1 MIIGTSQAAIIRGSL
16 RGGLLRD
23 ISRANAIRAQT
34 VETEFRQSAFKVL
47 NQDAV
52 GAIEIASL
60 EAFAQ
65 PRSGERGEGLRS
77 YLGILFIELESL
89 ARRTQHLQQ
98 KFVLA
103 AEHRFEFLAQRFCQR
118 GTEAAG

>member
-1 MIIGTSQAAIIRGSL
+1 MIIGTSQAAII
-16 RGGLLRD
+16 GGLLRGGSLWD
-23 ISRANAIRAQT
+23 VSRASAIRAQT
-34 VETEFRQSAFKVL
+34 VESKFHQSALQVL

-52 GAIEIASL
+52 GAIEIAPL

-65 PRSGERGEGLRS
+65 PRSDERGEGLGS
-77 YLGILFIELESL
+77 HLAILLIELEAL

-98 KFVLA
+98 KFVFA